1 MGARKGDRRLICENR
16 RARHDYELGLH
27 VEAGLILMGSEVKA
41 LRRGDAHL
49 NEAWVGFEGGRPF
62 LMQAHV
68 APYKEATHVC
78 HEADRPRPLLLHGHE
93 VERLRQIV
101 KERGLTLVPL
111 KLFFDGPWAKLE
123 FAVGKGR
130 KLHDKRDALRERED
144 RQEIARAM
152 RRG

>member
-1 MGARKGDRRLICENR
+1 MGAHKGDRRLICENR
-16 RARHDYELGLH
+16 RARYDYELTDH
-27 VEAGLILMGSEVKA
+27 VEAGLILMGSEVKS
-41 LRRGDAHL
+41 LRRGEAHL
-49 NEAWVGFEGGRPF
+49 SEAWVGFENGRPF

-68 APYKEATHVC
+68 APYKQATHVC
-78 HEADRPRPLLLHGHE
+78 HEPDRPRPLLLHATE
-93 VERLRQIV
+93 AERLRQIV

-130 KLHDKRDALRERED
+130 KHHDKRDALRERED